1 MSYKIFKNVLYKD
14 FRGGIEK
21 NLDFKIQKKLNF
33 KVVESCFS
41 FSKKGTLRGIYI
53 QTGKMMEKKIITLLS
68 GKVSWF
74 IMNYKNT
81 KYHRLIKLKKNYSL
95 YIPAGY
101 AHGCYAHED
110 SILHIISD
118 KKYDEKY
125 SKHYSWYDKK
135 LNIKYI
141 KNFKKVMYKDKTL

>member
-1 MSYKIFKNVLYKD
+1 
-14 FRGGIEK
+14 
-21 NLDFKIQKKLNF
+21 
-33 KVVESCFS
+33 
-41 FSKKGTLRGIYI
+41 
-53 QTGKMMEKKIITLLS
+53 
-68 GKVSWF
+68 
-74 IMNYKNT
+74 MNYKNT
-81 KYHRLIKLKKNYSL
+81 KYRRLIKLKKNYSL
-95 YIPAGY
+95 YIPAGF